1 MTKAELHRLVD
12 ELPDDVL
19 AGTADLLQRVVRREI
34 DPAQAWFWAHA
45 WQAGEREAD
54 ADLAAGRMRR
64 FDGDDGFLEHL
75 ERVPPPGDPA
85 ADPNR

>member
-12 ELPDDVL
+12 ALPDDVL
-19 AGTADLLQRVVRREI
+19 EGTADLLQRVVRREI
-34 DPAQAWFWAHA
+34 DPDQAWFWARA

-54 ADLAAGRMRR
+54 ADLAAGRVSR
-64 FDGDDGFLEHL
+64 FDGDDIFLEHL

>member
-19 AGTADLLQRVVRREI
+19 EGTADLLQRVVRREI
-34 DPAQAWFWAHA
+34 DPDQAWYWTHA

-54 ADLAAGRMRR
+54 ADLAAGRVRR
-64 FDGDDGFLEHL
+64 FDGDEAFLEHL

-85 ADPNR
+85 AGPTR